1 MASDRHVLVL
11 GGNGKISRLLTVMLL
26 KKSWTV
32 TSLIRNPDQIDDLK
46 KISEGL
52 PGTHKIIVHDLI
64 KIDSQEK
71 AAAVIDE
78 VKPDS
83 VVFSAGRLDLDRVA
97 AAECMLI
104 SKQGLVGELTKTR

>member
-1 MASDRHVLVL
+1 MSSVAPFRSCNFRFLIPTLTTSTMASDRHVLIL

-32 TSLIRNPDQIDDLK
+32 TSLIRNPDQIEDLK
-46 KISEGL
+46 RISEGL
-52 PGTHKIIVHDLI
+52 PGTHKIVVHDLI
-64 KIDSQEK
+64 TITSQEK

-83 VVFSAGRLDLDRVA
+83 VVFSAGK
-97 AAECMLI
+97 
-104 SKQGLVGELTKTR
+104 SK

>member
-1 MASDRHVLVL
+1 MASNRHVLIL

-32 TSLIRNPDQIDDLK
+32 TSLIRNPDQIEDLK
-46 KISEGL
+46 KLSEGL
-52 PGTHKIIVHDLI
+52 PGEHKIVVHDLI
-64 KIDSQEK
+64 TVTSKEK

-83 VVFSAGRLDLDRVA
+83 VVFSAGKLRSDRVSV
-97 AAECMLI
+97 E
-104 SKQGLVGELTKTR
+104 E

>member
-1 MASDRHVLVL
+1 MASNRHVLVL

-46 KISEGL
+46 KMSEGL
-52 PGTHKIIVHDLI
+52 PGSHKIIVHDLI
-64 KIDSQEK
+64 TVTSQEK
-71 AAAVIDE
+71 AAAIIDE

-83 VVFSAGRLDLDRVA
+83 VVFGAGKSEQRRVTL
-97 AAECMLI
+97 EEYKLI
-104 SKQGLVGELTKTR
+104 INRTG